1 MILKGSYLNLYLR
14 MPFLGIF
21 DGNHKSLNH
30 FKSENGG
37 LFHLNG
43 GTIKNIA
50 MVDASVTGGSN
61 IGILVNTNNG
71 TVENSY
77 VTGSIEGSS
86 TVGGLA
92 GYSNGI
98 VRNSYSTADV
108 TAQLNQAGGLI
119 GITNSG
125 SLTENVYASGAVQ
138 ALRSNAGGVTGYGYN
153 DTVVKTLLLSI
164 LQS

>member
-1 MILKGSYLNLYLR
+1 
-14 MPFLGIF
+14 
-21 DGNHKSLNH
+21 
-30 FKSENGG
+30 
-37 LFHLNG
+37 
-43 GTIKNIA
+43 

-77 VTGSIEGSS
+77 VTGFEGSS

-138 ALRSNAGGVTGYGYN
+138 GLRSNGWVGTYIWRWDNMAKRPV
-153 DTVVKTLLLSI
+153 
-164 LQS
+164 LQSVSEGNEEEPVRYGESQPRHGF